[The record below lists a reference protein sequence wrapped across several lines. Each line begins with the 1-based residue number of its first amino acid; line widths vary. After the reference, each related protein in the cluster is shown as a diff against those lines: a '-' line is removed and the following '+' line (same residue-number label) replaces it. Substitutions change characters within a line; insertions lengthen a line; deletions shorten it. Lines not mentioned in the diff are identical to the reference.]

1 MLSFFTVIAIGFNRV
16 NKLFLRLFDKRLF
29 VLNDVLIVVK
39 STAGYV
45 CGKDLICDRNV
56 SLAPVAF
63 ALGSKALMVGEILGS
78 YCLSP
83 STTNTHQCFHMVS

>member
-1 MLSFFTVIAIGFNRV
+1 MLPFSTVIAIGFNIV

-39 STAGYV
+39 STAGYG

-63 ALGSKALMVGEILGS
+63 ALGSEALMLGEILGS